1 MRDLRHENL
10 VPFIGACVETGHIG
24 SRFVL
29 LLNHLPNF
37 FKRHLLVHIFLW
49 FKRDSFKGLL
59 LPILGSLLWID
70 HCIARHIFSRIPDPK
85 FKNIYRSC
93 ALKSRSKLRAV
104 IGLRAAFGKFLL
116 LENKD

>member
-37 FKRHLLVHIFLW
+37 FKRHLLVHILLKNRIHSKVFGCRFLGVCY
-49 FKRDSFKGLL
+49 GLTNAL
-59 LPILGSLLWID
+59 LATYFHEFQIPNFG
-70 HCIARHIFSRIPDPK
+70 FSRI
-85 FKNIYRSC
+85 FNQ
-93 ALKSRSKLRAV
+93 V
-104 IGLRAAFGKFLL
+104 G
-116 LENKD
+116 N

>member
-37 FKRHLLVHIFLW
+37 YKRHLLVHIF
-49 FKRDSFKGLL
+49 FKIQTGFIQR
-59 LPILGSLLWID
+59 SLVADFWE
-70 HCIARHIFSRIPDPK
+70 F
-85 FKNIYRSC
+85 
-93 ALKSRSKLRAV
+93 V
-104 IGLRAAFGKFLL
+104 MG
-116 LENKD
+116 